1 MDEAMNIKS
10 EIWGEKRNSVKKIIS
25 GTKSGKSITNKN
37 YYNWS
42 LYKNYKCEAQ
52 KGDEAK

>member
-1 MDEAMNIKS
+1 MNIKS